1 MTETEVF
8 AKYPDQNCSVMQDYA
23 ETLGGASLAQS
34 LVRQQLD
41 IVHLEISLEASQEC
55 HLVFWSEWN
64 VIFTLCEPYASP
76 PSPAVGRAKPHV
88 IPPLLLPLSLHS
100 FTLFSWPL

>member
-1 MTETEVF
+1 
-8 AKYPDQNCSVMQDYA
+8 MQYCA

-55 HLVFWSEWN
+55 HLVFWSE
-64 VIFTLCEPYASP
+64 
-76 PSPAVGRAKPHV
+76 
-88 IPPLLLPLSLHS
+88 
-100 FTLFSWPL
+100 